1 MTFPNAWDLAEEE
14 SEVTSHDTP
23 HDFQAISAS
32 VKKLIQAFEGE
43 MTRKEIQDRVG
54 LKDRKYFRENYLLK
68 ALDVEMIIPVGIYN
82 EKDKT
87 QKYMLT
93 QKGKTLQ
100 KQLRK

>member
-1 MTFPNAWDLAEEE
+1 
-14 SEVTSHDTP
+14 
-23 HDFQAISAS
+23 
-32 VKKLIQAFEGE
+32 

-93 QKGKTLQ
+93 EKGKTLQ